1 MQKKSVVFTDIK
13 NLVSTLPRVP
23 IRKGAYVGAVALRKD
38 LSKRLRSLGLN
49 EVKTYTLTSP
59 TMASKFRYETKEQIV
74 LPNPMSVDKS
84 VIRTSILPSLL
95 TVYEYNKA
103 RKVSDVMIYE
113 IANTY
118 DKNREEDAK
127 VAILMKGNYI
137 QNSWSTTGMKT
148 DFYLM
153 KGIMRKRFK
162 LFRIPKSLYIPAKR
176 NCRPSSRYQCG
187 SIAR

>member
-1 MQKKSVVFTDIK
+1 ELDRLDFPYTLQNGVFTVEIPKRRLDIDPNVNDIAEEIGRLYGYQ

-84 VIRTSILPSLL
+84 VIRTSI
-95 TVYEYNKA
+95 
-103 RKVSDVMIYE
+103 
-113 IANTY
+113 
-118 DKNREEDAK
+118 
-127 VAILMKGNYI
+127 
-137 QNSWSTTGMKT
+137 
-148 DFYLM
+148 
-153 KGIMRKRFK
+153 
-162 LFRIPKSLYIPAKR
+162 
-176 NCRPSSRYQCG
+176 
-187 SIAR
+187 